1 MPPDIL
7 ERLRTLFAPKPDTAR
22 PRPLDPR
29 SRVAEG
35 TPRDM
40 TDFFASP
47 TADSLYQLVGLPQRL
62 STKDMTGVFGTYD
75 RPNRELTLRRQ
86 DNQDGLGYS
95 GDVGFPEKEVQW
107 SPDTSVA
114 GRRRSVMAH
123 EMGHH
128 ARPMLNNRQRSRI
141 LPIVAEEDRASLFAQ
156 VFDLLSKTGDVQ
168 PDSVSR
174 SLQRLDAGFQY
185 GKPAT
190 EMARFIIDRPSNVF
204 AGHPAKKVLRSPQ

>member
-1 MPPDIL
+1 
-7 ERLRTLFAPKPDTAR
+7 
-22 PRPLDPR
+22 
-29 SRVAEG
+29 
-35 TPRDM
+35 M

-62 STKDMTGVFGTYD
+62 STKDMTGAFGTYD

-86 DNQDGLGYS
+86 GNQDGLGYS

-107 SPDTSVA
+107 TPDTSAV

-174 SLQRLDAGFQY
+174 SLQRLDAGFPY

-204 AGHPAKKVLRSPQ
+204 AGHPAKQVLRSPR